1 MPSVLLFHPGS
12 ELFGSDRV
20 LFDSASELDRCG
32 WDVTVVLPGSG
43 PLEDLCRSRE
53 IRVLH
58 CEMAVLRKS
67 GLSPK
72 GLVTLGIAA
81 IRSVW
86 KGIRLLRRERPDMI
100 YVSTITI
107 PLWILI
113 GRVFGIPVVSH
124 VHEAETSAPVVLQ
137 RLMASPLVLA
147 SSIVA
152 NSQFTATALFGT
164 FRSASR
170 RVSVLPNPIK
180 GPAVVVPPREELVAP
195 IVLLF
200 VGRLSPRK
208 GPDVA
213 IEAVVELNRRGVA
226 CRLDLLGS
234 VFDGYEWFE
243 AELRRSVEANGL
255 TTSVRF
261 LGFADEIWPTVEQ
274 SDIVLVPS
282 ISDEGFGNTAVE
294 AILAARPVVVSS
306 AGGLV
311 EAVAEYSAARIVPPG
326 EPGPIADSVVDI
338 ATKWSETR
346 DAALIDSSEASER
359 HSIDQYGSRLDQ
371 VLRSRLDVESRRA
384 ATRRRWAR

>member
-1 MPSVLLFHPGS
+1 MLLFHPGS